1 MHAADWARARSH
13 AAACSMLTEYAVS
26 MRTIVA
32 QSPVAQVR
40 RLHTHAFATLK
51 TAVPRAAAQLFT
63 DAFNYMAFYAEDILG
78 TLASADLALWLNSTR
93 WVRSTS
99 FYVEGALLLILILGL
114 AFGFKSCAARAGA
127 TRRGLMPR
135 RRLQYPA
142 MRSLLDYEEENHT
155 LFQMLPDDA
164 LATFVADVLA
174 EGSTVS
180 AAAAADAKR

>member
-1 MHAADWARARSH
+1 
-13 AAACSMLTEYAVS
+13 
-26 MRTIVA
+26 
-32 QSPVAQVR
+32 
-40 RLHTHAFATLK
+40 
-51 TAVPRAAAQLFT
+51 
-63 DAFNYMAFYAEDILG
+63 MAFYAEDILG

-114 AFGFKSCAARAGA
+114 GFGFKSCAARAGA
-127 TRRGLMPR
+127 TRRGLISL

-142 MRSLLDYEEENHT
+142 MRNLLDYEEENHT